1 MFPTLE
7 SFTHIINQLLP
18 EPHASL
24 LAGMLFGIKR
34 SMPNEF
40 YQALITT
47 GTLHVIAL
55 SGTNI
60 VLLMRLV
67 AALTLGVASRRV
79 SSLLTVL
86 FIILFILFVGP
97 SPSVVRAGLMGSL
110 TLFAVYFGRRN
121 WSLLSLFVAS
131 LIMFL
136 IRPDWIYSLSFQ
148 LSFGATLGIILFG
161 GQNNVSVYS
170 SFYTTL
176 KRSLIAD
183 LRLTLAAQ
191 VFTIPL
197 ILYYFGRVSL
207 ISPLTNL
214 ATGWLV
220 GPIMIM
226 GFVVVIIGM
235 IWLPL
240 GRLASLVV
248 WVPLALFVTIVR
260 FCAELP
266 FASIQW

>member
-67 AALTLGVASRRV
+67 AMLTLGIASRRV
-79 SSLLTVL
+79 SSLLTIF
-86 FIILFILFVGP
+86 FIILFIFFVGP

-110 TLFAVYFGRRN
+110 TLVAVYFGRKN
-121 WSLLSLFVAS
+121 WSLLSLGIAT
-131 LIMFL
+131 IIIFL
-136 IRPDWIYSLSFQ
+136 VRPDWIYSLSFQ

-161 GQNNVSVYS
+161 GESKTMVYS
-170 SFYTTL
+170 SFYTAF

-183 LRLTLAAQ
+183 LRLTLSAQ

-197 ILYYFGRVSL
+197 ILYYFGQLSL
-207 ISPLTNL
+207 ISPLANL

-220 GPIMIM
+220 GPIMII
-226 GFVVVIIGM
+226 GFVVVMIGM

-240 GRLASLVV
+240 GRLAALVV
-248 WVPLALFVTIVR
+248 WVPLALFISLVR
-260 FCAELP
+260 LCAGLP